1 MSGGPAGG
9 NHLSDSRLPG
19 RVCTFTLAWQVF
31 EDAPVVVAANRDEQL
46 GRESE
51 PPARRDWERPVVA
64 PQDAEAGGTWIG
76 YNDAG
81 VLVSVTNRW
90 ADTDLAAERSR
101 GLLVRD
107 ALRQDTAED
116 AVRYV
121 ERDLDGREYDGF
133 NLVAVDA
140 DAALLVE
147 WDGNRRVRQF
157 DPGVHVVVNVGA
169 DGRYTI
175 PSRRKEVAE
184 RQAANANRLREHLRP
199 EPGEHSRGWLDRA
212 AAAISDHEFGVC
224 IHGDGFG
231 TRSSS
236 LVRLG
241 ADGDSY
247 EYADGPP
254 CETPFEPVDV

>member
-1 MSGGPAGG
+1 
-9 NHLSDSRLPG
+9 
-19 RVCTFTLAWQVF
+19 VCTFTLAWQVF

-46 GRESE
+46 GRETH

-64 PQDAEAGGTWIG
+64 PKDAEAGGTWLG

-90 ADTDLAAERSR
+90 SDADLGAERSR

-107 ALRQDTAED
+107 ALRQDSAEA

-121 ERDLDGREYDGF
+121 ERDLDAREYDGF
-133 NLVAVDA
+133 NLVAA
-140 DAALLVE
+140 DAGAAILVE
-147 WDGNRRVRQF
+147 WDGVRRVRQL

-169 DGRYTI
+169 DGQYAI
-175 PSRRKEVAE
+175 PAQRQAVGEQ
-184 RQAANANRLREHLRP
+184 QAANADRLREHLRP
-199 EPGEHSRGWLDRA
+199 EPGERSRAWLDRA
-212 AAAISDHEFGVC
+212 AAAVSDHEFGVC

-254 CETPFEPVDV
+254 CETPFESVDL

>member
-1 MSGGPAGG
+1 
-9 NHLSDSRLPG
+9 
-19 RVCTFTLAWQVF
+19 VCTFILAWQVF
-31 EDAPVVVAANRDEQL
+31 EDAPVVVAANRDEQV

-64 PQDAEAGGTWIG
+64 PKDAAAGGTWLG

-90 ADTDLAAERSR
+90 ADRDLPVERSR

-107 ALRQDTAED
+107 ALRQDTAQEV
-116 AVRYV
+116 VRFV

-147 WDGNRRVRQF
+147 WDGRRRVRQLT
-157 DPGVHVVVNVGA
+157 PGAHVVVNVGA
-169 DGRYTI
+169 DGTYRI
-175 PSRRKEVAE
+175 PSHRQDVAKQ
-184 RQAANANRLREHLRP
+184 QAANADRLRTHLRP
-199 EPGEHSRGWLDRA
+199 EPGADSQEWLDRA
-212 AAAISDHEFGVC
+212 AAAVSDHEFGVC
-224 IHGDGFG
+224 IHEDGFG

-241 ADGDSY
+241 TDGDSY

-254 CETPFEPVDV
+254 CETPFEPVDI